1 MSPHSKP
8 FDHFV
13 ASCYIKWLQSNIP
26 CSVTEAKHK
35 YKSLQTALAS
45 DLLKF
50 DSSIQDIIILR
61 MTEFMCDVN
70 LPNVAEQAQAVI
82 DKVVES

>member
-13 ASCYIKWLQSNIP
+13 ASCYIKWLQAHIP

-35 YKSLQTALAS
+35 YKSLQIALDS
-45 DLLKF
+45 NLIRF
-50 DSSIQDIIILR
+50 DSNIQNIIILR
-61 MTEFMCDVN
+61 MAEFMCDVS
-70 LPNVAEQAQAVI
+70 LSNVAEQAQAVI

>member
-13 ASCYIKWLQSNIP
+13 ASCYIKWLQSSIP
-26 CSVTEAKHK
+26 CSAAEAKHK
-35 YKSLQTALAS
+35 YKSVQTALDS
-45 DLLKF
+45 PLIKF
-50 DSSIQDIIILR
+50 DSAVQDILILR

-70 LPNVAEQAQAVI
+70 LPAVAEQAQAVI